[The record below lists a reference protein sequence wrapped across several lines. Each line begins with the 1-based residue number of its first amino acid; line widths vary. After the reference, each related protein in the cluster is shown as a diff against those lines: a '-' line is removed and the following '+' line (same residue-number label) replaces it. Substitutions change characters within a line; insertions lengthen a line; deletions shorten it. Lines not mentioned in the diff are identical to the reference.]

1 MWRTFLLGRTRR
13 LVGANAVESFS
24 QGLELHFQG
33 PNFLVLAKHHI
44 AQLGN
49 CMLEI
54 RYFRLHLL

>member
-1 MWRTFLLGRTRR
+1 MWRSFLFRRARR
-13 LVGANAVESFS
+13 LVEANAVESFS
-24 QGLELHFQG
+24 QGLELHFQS

-49 CMLEI
+49 CLLEI